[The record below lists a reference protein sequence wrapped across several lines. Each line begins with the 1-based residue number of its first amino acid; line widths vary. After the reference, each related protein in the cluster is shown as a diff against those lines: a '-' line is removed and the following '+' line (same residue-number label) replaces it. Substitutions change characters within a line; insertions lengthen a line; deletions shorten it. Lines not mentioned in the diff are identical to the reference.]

1 MRFILLMMI
10 SLTLL
15 FASDTLPRKTIHI
28 GILSFRPIPDNQ
40 RIWLPLEQHLH
51 SFAPQ
56 FDFNI
61 TSYTQADLEKHI
73 GEEKIDFAVL
83 HPDALVAMEVKYG
96 VSNIASVVRLST
108 TTKEPLTQYGGVI
121 AVLSSR
127 SDIRTLQDAKGKTIA
142 TSHSNG
148 FAVMV
153 GQQEVFSKVGIDI
166 LRDCR
171 MIYTGQPMDKVL
183 KALRSHKAD
192 VGFFRTGYIEEML
205 ANGKLKSG
213 ELTIINSRKHDHFP
227 YWHSTDLYP
236 EWGVIA
242 TSKPSPEIV
251 KSMIAAL
258 YSIHIPNNPEY
269 TAFNTPNSYKSVR
282 LIMQKHHAYPFD
294 RITFNYRDIIHEYA
308 LHLILLFSAIILAGT
323 SFTFYYILSSRRN
336 AEHTRELET
345 ILSTASDGIH
355 VHDLDGNLY
364 QFSDSFAS
372 MLGYTREEMEQL
384 SLYDWDHHFTPEYIR
399 KVMNNLVDEVITFE
413 TKHTR
418 KDGSIIDVEIN
429 ARGLFLN
436 KVRYIYASSRDI
448 TERKHAEEKILESKL
463 LFDRLAHHD
472 PLTELPNRLSLI
484 ETLIIK
490 TDKME
495 EHPFALFYVD
505 LDGFKEINDSYGH
518 RFGDKL
524 LIHVALLLEK
534 IFPKDSFIVRTGGD
548 EFVILLSCQ
557 KDQNL
562 IHQTMQMMVDILNH
576 PINIDDIDVYITASV
591 GIAMY
596 PNDAKT
602 TEELLQHADAA
613 MYNAKKMGKNTYSFY
628 HTDLTEKAL
637 QRTTIATNLKK
648 ALHNSELTLYFQPQ
662 INPQDN
668 SIIGAE
674 ALLRWFTPEGSI
686 PPFTFIPIAE
696 ETGLILDIGKW
707 VLEESF
713 LTAKKWNE
721 SYGFQGRIAVNVSAR
736 QLIHPDFLMVTRE
749 LIEKTKCN
757 PSLIELEI
765 TESSIL
771 ENPQRIIQLLKVLKE
786 DGFHLSIDDFGT
798 GYSSLSYLKN
808 LPIDKLKIDISFV
821 RNITM
826 EPKNQT
832 IVKTIIALAN
842 GLGMEVLAEG
852 VETAE
857 ELQFLRLSHID
868 SIQGYYYHKPMSTEN
883 IELLFTAGN

>member
-1 MRFILLMMI
+1 
-10 SLTLL
+10 
-15 FASDTLPRKTIHI
+15 
-28 GILSFRPIPDNQ
+28 
-40 RIWLPLEQHLH
+40 
-51 SFAPQ
+51 
-56 FDFNI
+56 
-61 TSYTQADLEKHI
+61 
-73 GEEKIDFAVL
+73 
-83 HPDALVAMEVKYG
+83 
-96 VSNIASVVRLST
+96 
-108 TTKEPLTQYGGVI
+108 
-121 AVLSSR
+121 
-127 SDIRTLQDAKGKTIA
+127 
-142 TSHSNG
+142 
-148 FAVMV
+148 
-153 GQQEVFSKVGIDI
+153 
-166 LRDCR
+166 
-171 MIYTGQPMDKVL
+171 
-183 KALRSHKAD
+183 
-192 VGFFRTGYIEEML
+192 
-205 ANGKLKSG
+205 
-213 ELTIINSRKHDHFP
+213 
-227 YWHSTDLYP
+227 
-236 EWGVIA
+236 
-242 TSKPSPEIV
+242 
-251 KSMIAAL
+251 
-258 YSIHIPNNPEY
+258 
-269 TAFNTPNSYKSVR
+269 
-282 LIMQKHHAYPFD
+282 
-294 RITFNYRDIIHEYA
+294 
-308 LHLILLFSAIILAGT
+308 
-323 SFTFYYILSSRRN
+323 
-336 AEHTRELET
+336 
-345 ILSTASDGIH
+345 
-355 VHDLDGNLY
+355 
-364 QFSDSFAS
+364 
-372 MLGYTREEMEQL
+372 
-384 SLYDWDHHFTPEYIR
+384 
-399 KVMNNLVDEVITFE
+399 
-413 TKHTR
+413 
-418 KDGSIIDVEIN
+418 
-429 ARGLFLN
+429 
-436 KVRYIYASSRDI
+436 
-448 TERKHAEEKILESKL
+448 
-463 LFDRLAHHD
+463 LAHHD

-518 RFGDKL
+518 RLWDKL

-757 PSLIELEI
+757 PALIELEI